1 MEDSG
6 SENKRFSINSPLGS
20 IEWANER
27 LRFAIATLK
36 GEVESSIWKR
46 RLQTALIIKEELL
59 SYGFTWQAKR
69 IENWI
74 HRLQHQEL
82 KKDHERMIER
92 ERETKRRYGPCRFKL
107 FPSFTGRRPDLC
119 VCGERGGLFLV
130 GSVIYSGKRGVWRA
144 RNPAFWRNF
153 LHLATYRA
161 NQLQTHGSLRARIL
175 LQESSPRGPKKP
187 QSYPVYTAKC
197 SKCP

>member
-92 ERETKRRYGPCRFKL
+92 ERERPKEDTGPADLSFSRRLQAAGLTSVCV
-107 FPSFTGRRPDLC
+107 GR
-119 VCGERGGLFLV
+119 EE
-130 GSVIYSGKRGVWRA
+130 GSS
-144 RNPAFWRNF
+144 
-153 LHLATYRA
+153 
-161 NQLQTHGSLRARIL
+161 
-175 LQESSPRGPKKP
+175 
-187 QSYPVYTAKC
+187 
-197 SKCP
+197 